1 MDKNKVYK
9 DISKFIYKYTH
20 DAALTYPIP
29 SDYAE
34 LAMDMGFAKNSLRME
49 FPEGSHMGPGR
60 PIVRDIYD
68 SGRNCGK
75 ELSYSYNVGMGGQ
88 VEVVYY
94 LNEGVELNEEEL
106 EIYQWVCD
114 QIFLVYGKQQ
124 VIDALNLMTKVK
136 GQR

>member
-1 MDKNKVYK
+1 MDKQKVYL

-20 DAALTYPIP
+20 EAALTYPAP
-29 SDYAE
+29 EDYVD
-34 LAMDMGFAKNSLRME
+34 LALDMGFAKNILRME
-49 FPEGSHMGPGR
+49 FPEGSHMGPGK

-68 SGRNCGK
+68 SGRTCGE
-75 ELSYSYNVGMGGQ
+75 ELSYKYDVGMGGQ

-94 LNEGVELNEEEL
+94 LNEDTELDEDEL
-106 EIYQWVCD
+106 AVYQWVCD

-136 GQR
+136 SR